1 MHETEVFALAYPEK
15 SILRRDTEQS
25 ILNQF
30 FENFK
35 IERPTQVPISKLRPI
50 DQQGDGTANLQL
62 EYNGKHIQ
70 LKAWSGHE
78 TKHPH
83 FHEFVSTT
91 DFETLLGQL
100 ALTHAS
106 GADFCILGDKGS
118 GKSTVITEFAKRF
131 GYATETIA
139 LYNDLN
145 SRDLLQRRR
154 ILPNGDTV
162 W

>member
-1 MHETEVFALAYPEK
+1 MHEIDVFSMVYPEK

-25 ILNQF
+25 ILDQF
-30 FENFK
+30 YKNFN
-35 IERPTQVPISKLRPI
+35 IERPNKSPVSKLKQLE
-50 DQQGDGTANLQL
+50 QQNDGTANLQL
-62 EYNGKHIQ
+62 EYNGKNVQ
-70 LKAWSGHE
+70 LKAWCGHE

-83 FHEFVSTT
+83 MHEFIPTS
-91 DFETLLGQL
+91 DFETFLAEL

-106 GADFCILGDKGS
+106 GVDFCILGDKGS
-118 GKSTVITEFAKRF
+118 GKSTIITEFAKCF